1 LKAKPG
7 PRWWRT
13 WPVRL
18 PFCGAPAP
26 TKLESVFCSSSSSP
40 PRFHFQLA
48 GRRLAGESSSSL
60 ASAAHAAMSPGAPQ
74 EDVLGEGESAQDQV
88 LQPQQEREEAGDQ
101 EEGDGVEEEEEA
113 PTHLPFA
120 PSSEVLFPLLLRR
133 CCYGGEG
140 VGSGAG
146 LLEISVWRCSA
157 DAYSPCDDLQLLDD
171 TTTVDPSYTISLIRQ
186 LLPQGSN
193 VEKEFSAK
201 QGAPEEKGVNS
212 DNGESAQSEDKDPWE
227 ECGCILWDL
236 AASKPQA
243 ELMMNNL
250 VLEVL
255 LANLHVTQSPRVKVK
270 WHLPCTLA
278 PNGSIFGG
286 HILKIL
292 FIGFL
297 LSLQEICIGIMGNL
311 ACHESLVNAI
321 SVQNG
326 LIATVVDQLF
336 LDDSACLSE
345 TFRSGFHDL
354 ASKCELEQEFFIK
367 TLLPDEILSRVLWIV
382 GNTLNSTLLE
392 KSIDFLSTVIDNQ
405 DVTAILL
412 QPLIKVGLVDHV
424 ISLLASEI
432 EKLSDESKF
441 DRSASLDLILP
452 FVEELS
458 ATDSCLEV
466 MSSSDQLIQ
475 VLDKIIKLPDKFEVS
490 SYCASVV
497 IILANLL
504 ADGKHIVPS
513 LSHDLPFMGGLFD
526 ILPLVCDDNQARNA
540 LWCILARLLP
550 QAQDIDM
557 NSSSL
562 EHLVSL
568 LLGKFTLIKDDLESH
583 RVELSA
589 EDAYLKHGVSA
600 SVSFLKSCELVMRGC
615 LSVGSLL
622 SPDVIVE
629 GNSAVQ

>member
-1 LKAKPG
+1 
-7 PRWWRT
+7 
-13 WPVRL
+13 
-18 PFCGAPAP
+18 
-26 TKLESVFCSSSSSP
+26 
-40 PRFHFQLA
+40 
-48 GRRLAGESSSSL
+48 
-60 ASAAHAAMSPGAPQ
+60 MSPGTPQ
-74 EDVLGEGESAQDQV
+74 DGVLAEGESARDEV
-88 LQPQQEREEAGDQ
+88 LQPQERLEEAGEQ
-101 EEGDGVEEEEEA
+101 EEYDGIEEDEA
-113 PTHLPFA
+113 PSHLPFA
-120 PSSEVLFPLLLRR
+120 PSSE
-133 CCYGGEG
+133 
-140 VGSGAG
+140 
-146 LLEISVWRCSA
+146 
-157 DAYSPCDDLQLLDD
+157 LLDD

-212 DNGESAQSEDKDPWE
+212 GNGEPEQLENKDPWE

-243 ELMMNNL
+243 ELMMDNL

-255 LANLHVTQSPRVKVK
+255 LGNLQVTESPRVK
-270 WHLPCTLA
+270 
-278 PNGSIFGG
+278 
-286 HILKIL
+286 
-292 FIGFL
+292 
-297 LSLQEICIGIMGNL
+297 EICIGIMGNL

-321 SVQNG
+321 SMRNG

-345 TFRSGFHDL
+345 TFRFL
-354 ASKCELEQEFFIK
+354 AAVLRSRESVSWAEA
-367 TLLPDEILSRVLWIV
+367 LLPDEILSRILWIA

-405 DVTAILL
+405 DVAAILL

-424 ISLLASEI
+424 ISLLASEL

-441 DRSASLDLILP
+441 DRSASLDLILH
-452 FVEELS
+452 FIEELS
-458 ATDSCLEV
+458 ATDSCLEL

-475 VLDKIIKLPDKFEVS
+475 VLDKIIKLPDKLEVS

-513 LSHDLPFMGGLFD
+513 LSHDLPFLEGLLD

-540 LWCILARLLP
+540 LWSILARLLA
-550 QAQDIDM
+550 QAQGIDT

-562 EHLVSL
+562 EHFVSL
-568 LLGKFTLIKDDLESH
+568 LLGKFTLIKDDLERH
-583 RVELSA
+583 KVDKEVELSA
-589 EDAYLKHGVSA
+589 EDAYLKHGISA
-600 SVSFLKSCELVMRGC
+600 SLSTICRFMERWIAEKSS
-615 LSVGSLL
+615 LSEEAASTESTIENARNLL
-622 SPDVIVE
+622 NYCQNYDV
-629 GNSAVQ
+629 

>member
-1 LKAKPG
+1 
-7 PRWWRT
+7 
-13 WPVRL
+13 
-18 PFCGAPAP
+18 
-26 TKLESVFCSSSSSP
+26 
-40 PRFHFQLA
+40 
-48 GRRLAGESSSSL
+48 
-60 ASAAHAAMSPGAPQ
+60 MSPGAPQ
-74 EDVLGEGESAQDQV
+74 DDVLGEGESAQDEV
-88 LQPQQEREEAGDQ
+88 PQPQQGREEAGEQ
-101 EEGDGVEEEEEA
+101 EEDDGVDEDEA

-120 PSSEVLFPLLLRR
+120 LSSE
-133 CCYGGEG
+133 
-140 VGSGAG
+140 
-146 LLEISVWRCSA
+146 
-157 DAYSPCDDLQLLDD
+157 LLDD
-171 TTTVDPSYTISLIRQ
+171 TTTVDPSYTISPIRQ

-201 QGAPEEKGVNS
+201 QGVPEEKGVNS
-212 DNGESAQSEDKDPWE
+212 GNGEPAQLENKDPWE

-243 ELMMNNL
+243 ELMMDNL

-255 LANLHVTQSPRVKVK
+255 LANLHVTESPRVK
-270 WHLPCTLA
+270 
-278 PNGSIFGG
+278 
-286 HILKIL
+286 
-292 FIGFL
+292 
-297 LSLQEICIGIMGNL
+297 EICIGIMGNL

-321 SVQNG
+321 SMQNG
-326 LIATVVDQLF
+326 LTATVMDQLF

-345 TFRSGFHDL
+345 TFRFL
-354 ASKCELEQEFFIK
+354 AAVLRSSESVSWAEA
-367 TLLPDEILSRVLWIV
+367 LLPDEILSRVLWIV

-441 DRSASLDLILP
+441 DRSASLDLILH
-452 FVEELS
+452 FIEELS
-458 ATDSCLEV
+458 ATDSCLEL

-475 VLDKIIKLPDKFEVS
+475 VLDKIIKLPDKLEVS

-513 LSHDLPFMGGLFD
+513 LSHDLPFLEGLFD

-540 LWCILARLLP
+540 LWSILARLLA
-550 QAQDIDM
+550 QAQDM

-562 EHLVSL
+562 KDFVSL

-583 RVELSA
+583 RVDKEVELSA
-589 EDAYLKHGVSA
+589 EDAYLKHGISA
-600 SVSFLKSCELVMRGC
+600 SLSTICRIMERWIAEKSS
-615 LSVGSLL
+615 LSEEEAALTESTTEIARKLMNYCQNY
-622 SPDVIVE
+622 DV
-629 GNSAVQ
+629 

>member
-1 LKAKPG
+1 
-7 PRWWRT
+7 
-13 WPVRL
+13 
-18 PFCGAPAP
+18 
-26 TKLESVFCSSSSSP
+26 
-40 PRFHFQLA
+40 
-48 GRRLAGESSSSL
+48 
-60 ASAAHAAMSPGAPQ
+60 MSPSTPQ
-74 EDVLGEGESAQDQV
+74 EGVLGEGEPARDEV
-88 LQPQQEREEAGDQ
+88 LQPQQEGEEAGEQ
-101 EEGDGVEEEEEA
+101 EEDDGFEEDEA

-120 PSSEVLFPLLLRR
+120 PSSE
-133 CCYGGEG
+133 
-140 VGSGAG
+140 
-146 LLEISVWRCSA
+146 
-157 DAYSPCDDLQLLDD
+157 LLDD
-171 TTTVDPSYTISLIRQ
+171 MTTVDPSYTISLIRQ

-212 DNGESAQSEDKDPWE
+212 DNGESAQLENKDPWE

-255 LANLHVTQSPRVKVK
+255 LANLHVTESPRVK
-270 WHLPCTLA
+270 
-278 PNGSIFGG
+278 
-286 HILKIL
+286 
-292 FIGFL
+292 
-297 LSLQEICIGIMGNL
+297 EICIGIMGNL

-321 SVQNG
+321 STQNG
-326 LIATVVDQLF
+326 LTATVVNQLF

-345 TFRSGFHDL
+345 TFRFL
-354 ASKCELEQEFFIK
+354 AAVLRSSASVSWAEA
-367 TLLPDEILSRVLWIV
+367 LLPDEILSRVLWIV

-405 DVTAILL
+405 GVTAILL

-441 DRSASLDLILP
+441 DRSASIDLILN
-452 FVEELS
+452 FIEELS
-458 ATDSCLEV
+458 ATDNCFEL

-475 VLDKIIKLPDKFEVS
+475 VLDKIVKLPDKLEVS

-497 IILANLL
+497 VILANLL
-504 ADGKHIVPS
+504 ADGKCAVPS
-513 LSHDLPFMGGLFD
+513 LFHDLLFLEGLFD

-540 LWCILARLLP
+540 LWCILARLLA
-550 QAQDIDM
+550 QAQGIDM

-562 EHLVSL
+562 EHFVSL

-583 RVELSA
+583 RVDKEVEFSA
-589 EDAYLKHGVSA
+589 EDAYLKHGISA
-600 SVSFLKSCELVMRGC
+600 SLNTICC
-615 LSVGSLL
+615 
-622 SPDVIVE
+622 IVE
-629 GNSAVQ
+629 RWIADKSSLSEEEAALTQSTIENARKLLNYCQNYDV